1 MSTAAQSLEK
11 ISEYCFEIKK
21 GAVAGMRVPG
31 RIYATEK
38 LMKHIVADDSLN
50 QVANVATLAGIVK
63 YSYAMPD
70 IHSGYG
76 FPIGGV
82 AATDIDAGGV
92 ISPGGIGYDINCGV
106 RVMRTNLK
114 KQEIEPKIEDIVNA
128 LYRKIPVGVGS
139 EGAIHLTEQKLR
151 QMLEK
156 GAKWAV
162 EQGWG
167 TKEDLESTES
177 AGCLPDA
184 DSACVSQRAIK
195 RGLNQPGTLGSGNHF
210 TEVQY
215 VDTVYDEKTARA
227 FGLEKD
233 TVVVMLHTGSRG
245 LGYQVC
251 DDYIRAMRNCPA
263 KYGFSIPDRQLVCAP
278 FNSPEGQQYFGAV
291 CAAANYAWANRQYL
305 MSLARAAFEQVFNT
319 SYERLGMGLI
329 YDVAH
334 NIAKI
339 ETHNV
344 DGKHKRLCVHRKG
357 ATRAFPANHPEVPAK
372 YRAFG
377 QPVIVPGDMGTHS
390 FIMIGTESA
399 MDNAF
404 GSVCHGAGR
413 MMSRS
418 ESKRRHS
425 YEQILK
431 QLHDKGVTIMA
442 KGKATVV
449 EEASDA
455 YKDIGDVV
463 DAVVGAGLAK
473 KVARMTPL
481 GVIKG

>member
-1 MSTAAQSLEK
+1 MNITAESLKKINDYCWEIEK
-11 ISEYCFEIKK
+11 GVVS
-21 GAVAGMRVPG
+21 GMRVPG
-31 RIYATEK
+31 RIFASEK
-38 LMKHIVADDSLN
+38 LLEHIVKDDSIN
-50 QVANVATLAGIVK
+50 QVANVATLPGIVK
-63 YSYAMPD
+63 YSFAMPD

-82 AATDIDAGGV
+82 AATDIEAGGV

-106 RVMRTNLK
+106 RVMRTNLRK
-114 KQEIEPKIEDIVNA
+114 HEVVDKMEDIVRA

-156 GAKWAV
+156 GARWAV

-167 TKEDLESTES
+167 SKEDLESTES
-177 AGCLPDA
+177 GGCLTDA
-184 DSACVSQRAIK
+184 DSNCVSQRAIK

-215 VDTVYDEKTARA
+215 VDTVFDEKTASA
-227 FGLEKD
+227 FGLEKGS
-233 TVVVMLHTGSRG
+233 VVIMLHTGSRG

-251 DDYIRAMRNCPA
+251 DDYIHSMRNCPE

-278 FNSPEGQQYFGAV
+278 FNSVEGQQYFSAV

-305 MSLARAAFEQVFNT
+305 MSLARSAFEQVFNT
-319 SYERLGMGLI
+319 SYERLGMNLI

-334 NIAKI
+334 NIAKVEYYNI
-339 ETHNV
+339 
-344 DGKHKRLCVHRKG
+344 DGKQKKLCVHRKG
-357 ATRAFPANHPEVPAK
+357 ATRAFPAGHPEVPSK
-372 YRAFG
+372 YRSYG
-377 QPVIVPGDMGTHS
+377 QPVLVPGDMGTHS
-390 FIMIGTESA
+390 YIMVGTQEAMSA
-399 MDNAF
+399 SF

-413 MMSRS
+413 MMSRTA
-418 ESKRRHS
+418 SKKSHS
-425 YEQILK
+425 YEQVLK
-431 QLHDKGVTIMA
+431 ELHDKGVTLMA

-455 YKDIGDVV
+455 YKDIDEVV
-463 DAVVGAGLAK
+463 DAVTGANLAA